1 MSFLGGLCQTIS
13 SDPRFTADY
22 ELMLRQSILSGAG
35 LSDGPALG
43 EEVLQRLLQSAA
55 IFAQSEKAE
64 WRELAYRISVGSL
77 AYSQTFAGIRGAAR
91 LILARLGNYPAIK
104 FAFKG
109 EAEPRT
115 LTEGVFYEILDRQLD
130 NTVHIGE
137 RSAVL
142 TDMQRAVWEAL
153 ASGDSLALSAPTS
166 AGKSFVFLAYIEQL
180 KRTHPNANLVY
191 LVPSRALISQVAT
204 DLRAAS
210 LDKAF
215 EVTTVPIPAS
225 PTVSGTPIFVLT
237 PERLQVLFQTAPEL
251 RFDVA
256 IVDEAHLI
264 GEGSRGVIL
273 HSALQ
278 DLQRRHSN
286 IQFLFS
292 SPQVREPAVFGTV
305 VGRKS
310 VKVVKTKDSPVAQNI
325 ILLNRRP
332 GDHKKIDMLLWR
344 DGMKTPLAEIDA
356 AIPIY
361 NSHDSLVYLSW
372 ALGKAS
378 QSLVYASGPAACE
391 DVAFKLKEL
400 SQDPAVAEVM
410 ASCGPSELTVQVRKN
425 LAAFA
430 KEAVHPSYVLA
441 ETVEGGVGFHY
452 GRIPP
457 LLRSVV
463 ERAFADG
470 HLNYIV
476 CTSTLLQGVNLP
488 ARNVFMQNPHKGE
501 ENPIEPVD
509 FWNLA
514 GRAGRLGKDFQ
525 GNVFLVD
532 YDEWE
537 SSPLSGLKD
546 EPIKPSLEV
555 TLTDSSAELLEYI
568 AATDRP
574 SGKNPNLE
582 AAFSKLLRDYRQG
595 QLDDTFDRLSG
606 VSIQTRASITSALA
620 FADNQIGL
628 NVETLAASPQNS
640 GYRQQELYDY
650 MIEKIEKKGPEYLIP
665 LHPSASWKDALDK
678 LRPVFA
684 RVHKYLELKSGQHH
698 KYWAPLALR
707 WMRGEPLPMIIDDA
721 INYHKRLGKN
731 RSNRTVIREVLTDVE
746 SSLRFKYVNMLGCYG
761 AVLKEALIATGHA
774 SYVAKIPALP
784 LYLELGAASQTMVQ
798 LISLGLSRHTAHI
811 LSKLTIN
818 RDMDLESARGF
829 LSRLTPETAGLS
841 PYVAEELK
849 RLLQSV

>member
-1 MSFLGGLCQTIS
+1 MSFVDGLCEKIS
-13 SDPRFTADY
+13 GDPRFAADY
-22 ELMLRQSILSGAG
+22 EAILRQSILSGAG
-35 LSDGPALG
+35 FAGGPALE
-43 EEVLQRLLQSAA
+43 EEVLRRLLQSAT
-55 IFAQSEKAE
+55 IFAQSEEAE
-64 WRELAYRISVGSL
+64 WRQLAYRISVGSL
-77 AYSQTFAGIRGAAR
+77 AYSKTLAGIRGASR

-115 LTEGVFYEILDRQLD
+115 LTEGVFYEILGRQLD
-130 NTVHIGE
+130 NTVRIGE

-142 TDMQRAVWEAL
+142 TDMQRTVWEAL
-153 ASGDSLALSAPTS
+153 AAGSSLALSAPTS

-180 KRTHPNANLVY
+180 KRTSPNANLVY
-191 LVPSRALISQVAT
+191 LVPSRALISQVAA

-210 LDKAF
+210 LDKGF
-215 EVTTVPIPAS
+215 GVTTVPIPAAS
-225 PTVSGTPIFVLT
+225 TVLGTPIYVLT
-237 PERLQVLFQTAPEL
+237 PERLQVLFHTAPEL

-264 GEGSRGVIL
+264 GEGARGVVL
-273 HSALQ
+273 HSVLQ
-278 DLQRRHSN
+278 DLQRRHPDM
-286 IQFLFS
+286 QFLFS
-292 SPQVREPAVFGTV
+292 SPQIREPAVFGTV
-305 VGRKS
+305 VGRDS

-325 ILLNRRP
+325 ILLNRRA
-332 GDHKKIDMLLWR
+332 GDDKKIDMLLWR
-344 DGMKTPLAEIDA
+344 DGEKTPLAEIDA

-361 NSHDSLVYLSW
+361 NSHDGLVYLSW
-372 ALGKAS
+372 ALGSAS
-378 QSLVYASGPAACE
+378 QSLVYAAGPAACE
-391 DVAFKLKEL
+391 DVAFKIKEL
-400 SQDPAVAEVM
+400 SQDPAVAEVVT
-410 ASCGPSELTVQVRKN
+410 SSGPSELSVQVRKD

-457 LLRSVV
+457 LLRSAV
-463 ERAFADG
+463 ESAFADG
-470 HLNYIV
+470 HLDYIV

-537 SSPLSGLKD
+537 SSPLSGPKD

-555 TLTDSSAELLEYI
+555 TLTDTSTELLEYI

-574 SGKNPNLE
+574 SGETPNLE

-606 VSIQTRASITSALA
+606 LSTQTRASITSALA
-620 FADNQIGL
+620 IADNQIGL
-628 NVETLAASPQNS
+628 NVETLVASPQIS

-650 MIEKIEKKGPEYLIP
+650 MIKKIEEKGPDYLIP
-665 LHPSASWKDALDK
+665 LHPSAGWKEALDK

-698 KYWAPLALR
+698 RYWAPLALR

-721 INYHKRLGKN
+721 INYHKRQGKN

-761 AVLKEALIATGHA
+761 AVLKEALTATGHA
-774 SYVAKIPALP
+774 SYAAKIPALT
-784 LYLELGAASQTMVQ
+784 LYLELGAASQTMIQ
-798 LISLGLSRHTAHI
+798 LISLGLSRHTAHV
-811 LSKLTIN
+811 LSSLTIN
-818 RDMDLESARGF
+818 RDMDLESARRF

-841 PYVAEELK
+841 PYVAGEL
-849 RLLQSV
+849 RRVLQSV

>member
-1 MSFLGGLCQTIS
+1 
-13 SDPRFTADY
+13 
-22 ELMLRQSILSGAG
+22 
-35 LSDGPALG
+35 
-43 EEVLQRLLQSAA
+43 
-55 IFAQSEKAE
+55 
-64 WRELAYRISVGSL
+64 
-77 AYSQTFAGIRGAAR
+77 
-91 LILARLGNYPAIK
+91 
-104 FAFKG
+104 
-109 EAEPRT
+109 
-115 LTEGVFYEILDRQLD
+115 
-130 NTVHIGE
+130 
-137 RSAVL
+137 
-142 TDMQRAVWEAL
+142 
-153 ASGDSLALSAPTS
+153 
-166 AGKSFVFLAYIEQL
+166 
-180 KRTHPNANLVY
+180 
-191 LVPSRALISQVAT
+191 
-204 DLRAAS
+204 
-210 LDKAF
+210 
-215 EVTTVPIPAS
+215 
-225 PTVSGTPIFVLT
+225 
-237 PERLQVLFQTAPEL
+237 
-251 RFDVA
+251 
-256 IVDEAHLI
+256 
-264 GEGSRGVIL
+264 
-273 HSALQ
+273 
-278 DLQRRHSN
+278 
-286 IQFLFS
+286 
-292 SPQVREPAVFGTV
+292 
-305 VGRKS
+305 
-310 VKVVKTKDSPVAQNI
+310 
-325 ILLNRRP
+325 
-332 GDHKKIDMLLWR
+332 
-344 DGMKTPLAEIDA
+344 
-356 AIPIY
+356 
-361 NSHDSLVYLSW
+361 
-372 ALGKAS
+372 
-378 QSLVYASGPAACE
+378 
-391 DVAFKLKEL
+391 
-400 SQDPAVAEVM
+400 M
-410 ASCGPSELTVQVRKN
+410 ASCGPSKLTVEVRKN

-501 ENPIEPVD
+501 ENPIESVD

-595 QLDDTFDRLSG
+595 QLDDTFDSLSG

-620 FADNQIGL
+620 VADNQIGL
-628 NVETLAASPQNS
+628 NVETLAASPQIS

-665 LHPSASWKDALDK
+665 LHPSAAWKDALDK

-707 WMRGEPLPMIIDDA
+707 WMRGDPLPMIIDDA

-774 SYVAKIPALP
+774 SYVEKIPALP